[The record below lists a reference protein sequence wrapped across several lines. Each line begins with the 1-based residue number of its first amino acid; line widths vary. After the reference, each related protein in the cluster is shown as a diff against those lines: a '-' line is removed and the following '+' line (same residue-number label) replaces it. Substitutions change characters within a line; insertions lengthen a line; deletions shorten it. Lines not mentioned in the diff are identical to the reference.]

1 MRHLTDTHAHSVAST
16 HAYST
21 IEEYFRAA
29 SEKGLQLF
37 SITDHGPEMPDS
49 PHPWH
54 FGNMRVLPRLR
65 YGVALL
71 RGVEANILM
80 SAERCLD
87 VNDTLMSFMDF
98 GIGSF
103 HEPVFKPGSR
113 KEHTRAMIA
122 AMETGL
128 IQILGHPGNPNYPI
142 NIDEVVRAARDNNVL
157 IEINNSSFISSR
169 LGSEPYCMQIL
180 ETVQKLDW
188 KVALSSDSHV
198 HYTVGDV
205 GVALEKINQIGFSE
219 KNIITLNARRL
230 LEFLAE
236 HGKPVARELSDWLDS
251 VESAEITETKKEKH
265 A

>member
-1 MRHLTDTHAHSVAST
+1 MKHLTDTHAHSVAST

-21 IEEYFRAA
+21 VDEYFRAA

-65 YGVALL
+65 YGVAML
-71 RGVEANILM
+71 RGVEANILA
-80 SAERCLD
+80 SAEHRLD

-98 GIGSF
+98 GIASF
-103 HEPVFKPGSR
+103 HEPVFKPASR
-113 KEHTRAMIA
+113 KQHTKAMIA

-128 IQILGHPGNPNYPI
+128 IQIIGHPGNPNYPI
-142 NIDEVVRAARDNNVL
+142 NIEDVVRAARDNNVL
-157 IEINNSSFISSR
+157 VEINNSSFISSR
-169 LGSEPYCMQIL
+169 LGSEPHCMQIL
-180 ETVQKLDW
+180 EAVQRLDW

-205 GVALEKINQIGFSE
+205 GVALEKINQIGFPE
-219 KNIITLNARRL
+219 KNITTLNARRL

-236 HGKPVARELSDWLDS
+236 HGKPVARELSVWLES
-251 VESAEITETKKEKH
+251 VESAEIIEAENEKRY
-265 A
+265 